1 MLSSVKFKLE
11 NEFIFF
17 FFFFQGPMAIEEQ
30 VATIYAGV
38 KGHLDKVD
46 PAKVTLFEQQF
57 SEHIKAT
64 QQTLLQTIAKDGQI
78 TEESDAKL
86 KAVVTNFLAGF
97 AG

>member
-1 MLSSVKFKLE
+1 
-11 NEFIFF
+11 
-17 FFFFQGPMAIEEQ
+17 MAIEEQ

-46 PAKVTLFEQQF
+46 PSKITLFEQQF

-78 TEESDAKL
+78 TEDSDTKL

-97 AG
+97 SG